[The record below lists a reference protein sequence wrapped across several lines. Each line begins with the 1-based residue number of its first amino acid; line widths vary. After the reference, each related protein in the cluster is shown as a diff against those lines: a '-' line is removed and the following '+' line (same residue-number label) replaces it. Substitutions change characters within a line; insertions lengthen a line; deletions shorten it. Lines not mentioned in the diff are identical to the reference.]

1 MPEYPGAY
9 EEKNLKVGHAG
20 LYIDADDDTSVDAD
34 AIVADIPLGLA
45 GAGKT
50 LINCEKGIKLFVADQ
65 LAGQK
70 NHLPDSETGVWIHY
84 LTEGIMRDF
93 GRTWVDTP
101 VALQGKKSKEE
112 KGKAKGRRGLTKK
125 EKNELIDR
133 LNILYYQKDIES
145 GVITQEEALEKVGE
159 ALQEKKKWEDAGY
172 TITMNKTESVGF
184 YNPDKVV
191 IEAYGGDW
199 DALKIYKKHKVKMI
213 IPDVVDAFYTAT
225 GKVPAKYIKLALKSP
240 IPSAAFSIAKN
251 SGMKNWSKKGAVYS
265 EDGSRVRVDVRQ
277 PDGSYKEQLVDISK
291 LGGAAAEDITSVTD
305 LIEILGVSDEIKTM
319 DIKVVSLGTQTV
331 IGKEPIFI
339 FDGIDKETNHRKLI
353 LVDHNGVTHIIDA

>member
-1 MPEYPGAY
+1 MPDYPGAY
-9 EEKNLKVGHAG
+9 EEKDIKVGHAG
-20 LYIDADDDTSVDAD
+20 LYVDADDDTSVDTD
-34 AIVADIPLGLA
+34 AIIADIPLGLA

-84 LTEGIMRDF
+84 LTEGIIRDF

-112 KGKAKGRRGLTKK
+112 KGKAKGKRGLTKK

-145 GVITQEEALEKVGE
+145 GAITQEEALEKVGE

-184 YNPDKVV
+184 YNPDRVV

-199 DALKIYKKHKVKMI
+199 DALNIYKKHKVKMI
-213 IPDVVDAFYTAT
+213 IPDVVDAFYTT
-225 GKVPAKYIKLALKSP
+225 KSKIPAKYVNVALKSP
-240 IPSAAFSIAKN
+240 LPSAAYNIAVKN
-251 SGMKNWSKKGAVYS
+251 GMKGWTGKGAVYD
-265 EDGSRVRVDVRQ
+265 EKV
-277 PDGSYKEQLVDISK
+277 KEY
-291 LGGAAAEDITSVTD
+291 GGYEAEDITSVDD
-305 LIEILGVSDEIKTM
+305 LISRLELTKALSDF
-319 DIKVVSLGTQTV
+319 DIKAISLAYAKQLTQ
-331 IGKEPIFI
+331 EPVFV
-339 FDGIDKETNHRKLI
+339 FDGVDKKTNHRKLI
-353 LVDHNGVTHIIDA
+353 ICDKTGQSTLYDK